1 MRPIKMSLTA
11 FGPFPDTQTVDFRSA
26 LGARLF
32 GIYGPTGAGKT
43 SILDG
48 VCFSLF
54 GESSGHERQGDDL
67 RSHHATPDIETEVS
81 LIFEVGAK
89 RYHVV
94 RRPRQTVRGK
104 RGDALVERQH
114 WAALYDATD
123 IEVDDIDVEN
133 PGVVMEER
141 KVEVVADR
149 MRSILNYSAAQFR
162 QVVLLPQGQFRQLLT
177 ATSDQR
183 SAVLRGLFDVS
194 LYERF
199 VERLK
204 AEASVLREEVESGR
218 SAINGHLQAHAV
230 SDTDAL
236 TALIETLM
244 ADAGDQTAGR
254 DAARAVRDTARVML
268 QAAQQIQDRF
278 KEHDAALDGLNGVLA
293 RAPETDVL
301 KLRKM
306 AAGRAVA
313 SVAADD
319 RANEAEND
327 LIAGLTARTLA
338 ADQASEAARI
348 LSEAVGGLQA
358 SATRQLERDAAIA
371 AVTQLEG
378 LKKRVAGAE
387 PLREAARSS
396 SDAAVEAKAALDMAL
411 EGHDAAEHA
420 HAAATAELIGGQQT
434 VLRISQVHGALQ
446 VLRQARDHAA
456 QFASATGAVD
466 KFAAARS
473 AALANHERLV
483 DALAACRTAE
493 SAAEEALASAQAAH
507 LAAKLEDGAPCPVC
521 GAKEH
526 PRPAGGAEEGLGLD
540 AAWRQARSAR
550 EAADA
555 DERQAAQVAARA
567 DGEWTQ
573 AVTTLAA
580 LKAPEWDVAAIS
592 ANVLAAEE
600 ELEALHAGPDMA
612 AVQAA
617 VDTAK
622 LQLASTTSALAA
634 ARDQHVAADKT
645 ATSAAAALAAS
656 LADVPE
662 DLRDAAA
669 VTLRLQAA
677 VDHRDQL
684 TDAHQL
690 AVENERR
697 ASEAAQAARS
707 GLNHAEDRVKELTTA
722 RDAQRA
728 SFVAAKATAG
738 LDDAAYAAAKADI
751 PNIEEL
757 TGTIADYVAGLA
769 AAQDRKDRAVAAIIG
784 LERPDLQASSAALAD
799 ADAILTKAEELLT
812 TTTMRLSQLQIT
824 NALVARLAAELAD
837 ATERYRV
844 LGELAQ
850 LTDGRNAHRLRL
862 RDFAIA
868 ATFDL
873 VLEAA
878 NQRFARMSRARFSLL
893 RKYEGGDGRARAGL
907 DIEVYDAHTDQKRD
921 AHTLSGGEGFLASLS
936 LALGLSDVV
945 QAEAGG
951 VKLDAIFIDEGF
963 GHLDDE
969 TLDVALDTLRDLVG
983 QDRAVGVI
991 SHVEAVKEQI
1001 PMGFDVVRQPQGSV
1015 ISQRVGI

>member
-1 MRPIKMSLTA
+1 MRPIKMTLTA

-48 VCFSLF
+48 ICFALF
-54 GESSGHERQGDDL
+54 GESSGQERQGNDL
-67 RSHHATPDIETEVS
+67 RSHHATFDVETVVS
-81 LIFEVGAK
+81 LVFEVGTK

-94 RRPRQTVRGK
+94 RRPRQSVRGK
-104 RGDALVERQH
+104 RGEALVERPH
-114 WAALYDATD
+114 WAALYDAAD
-123 IEVDDIDVEN
+123 IEVDDIDLDN
-133 PGVVMEER
+133 PGVVLEER
-141 KVEVVADR
+141 KVEVVAER

-177 ATSDQR
+177 ASSDQR

-204 AEASVLREEVESGR
+204 TEASELREEVEKGK

-230 SDTDAL
+230 SDTEAL
-236 TALIETLM
+236 NELIDTLVT
-244 ADAGDQTAGR
+244 DVGIQTVGR
-254 DAARAVRDTARVML
+254 DGARGVRDTARVTL

-278 KEHDAALDGLNGVLA
+278 KEHDAALEGLNAMLS
-293 RAPETDVL
+293 RAPDVEVV
-301 KLRKM
+301 KLRK
-306 AAGRAVA
+306 AAADSAVA
-313 SVAADD
+313 CVTADN
-319 RANEAEND
+319 RANDAENE
-327 LIAGLTARTLA
+327 LASCLTARTLA
-338 ADQASEAARI
+338 ADQAREAERL
-348 LSEAVGGLQA
+348 LSEAVGVLQA
-358 SATRQLERDAAIA
+358 SALRQTERDAAIA
-371 AVTQLEG
+371 AVTQLDG
-378 LKKRVAGAE
+378 VHKRVAGAE
-387 PLREAARSS
+387 PLREAARESLQ
-396 SDAAVEAKAALDMAL
+396 AAVVAKAARDKAL
-411 EGHDAAEHA
+411 EGYEAAVQADAEV
-420 HAAATAELIGGQQT
+420 TAEVINAQET
-434 VLRISQVHGALQ
+434 ELRISQVEGALLI
-446 VLRQARDHAA
+446 LRQARDQAA
-456 QFASATGAVD
+456 QFAIANAAVE
-466 KFAAARS
+466 KFVVARS
-473 AALANHERLV
+473 AALAKHKRLA
-483 DALAACRTAE
+483 DTLATCRAAE

-507 LAAKLEDGAPCPVC
+507 LAAKLKDGTPCPVC
-521 GAKEH
+521 GAMEH
-526 PRPAGGAEEGLGLD
+526 PQPADGAEESLGLD
-540 AAWRQARSAR
+540 DAWRQARSDR

-573 AVTTLAA
+573 AVATLTA
-580 LKAPEWDVAAIS
+580 LKMPERDVAAITADVVAS
-592 ANVLAAEE
+592 EA
-600 ELEALHAGPDMA
+600 ELEALQTGPDLA
-612 AVQAA
+612 TVKATVE
-617 VDTAK
+617 TTK
-622 LQLASTTSALAA
+622 LQLTSTTSALAA
-634 ARDQHVAADKT
+634 ARDQHAAADKA

-669 VTLRLQAA
+669 VTLSVQTAI
-677 VDHRDQL
+677 DHRDQL
-684 TDAHQL
+684 NKSHQL
-690 AVENERR
+690 AVENERG

-707 GLNHAEDRVKELTTA
+707 GLGHAEARVTEQTAA
-722 RDAQRA
+722 RDTQRA
-728 SFVAAKATAG
+728 SFIAAKITAG
-738 LDDAAYAAAKADI
+738 LSDTAYASAKEDI
-751 PNIEEL
+751 ANIEAL
-757 TGTIADYVAGLA
+757 TATIANHVAGLA
-769 AAQDRKDRAVAAIIG
+769 AAQDRNDRAVAAVAG
-784 LERPDLQASSAALAD
+784 LDRPDLQASTAALFD
-799 ADAILTKAEELLT
+799 ADATLTKTEELLT
-812 TTTMRLSQLQIT
+812 TTTMRLSQLQAT
-824 NALVARLAAELAD
+824 QALIARLAKGQAE

-862 RDFAIA
+862 RDYAIA

-878 NQRFARMSRARFSLL
+878 NQRFARMSRGRFSLL
-893 RKYEGGDGRARAGL
+893 RKFEGGDGRARAGL

-1001 PMGFDVVRQPQGSV
+1001 PMGFDVLRQPQGSV
-1015 ISQRVGI
+1015 ISQRSGV

>member
-11 FGPFPDTQTVDFRSA
+11 FGPFPDTQTVDFRPA
-26 LGARLF
+26 LSARLF

-48 VCFSLF
+48 ICFALF
-54 GESSGHERQGDDL
+54 GESSGQERQGDDL

-123 IEVDDIDVEN
+123 IEVDDIDADS

-177 ATSDQR
+177 ASSDQR

-194 LYERF
+194 LYERL

-204 AEASVLREEVESGR
+204 VEASELRDEVEAGR
-218 SAINGHLQAHAV
+218 SEINGHLQAHAV

-236 TALIETLM
+236 AALIETLT
-244 ADAGDQTAGR
+244 ADVGVQTTGR
-254 DAARAVRDTARVML
+254 DAARGVRDKARETL

-278 KEHDAALDGLNGVLA
+278 TEHDAALDGLNGVLA
-293 RAPETDVL
+293 RAPEIDVL
-301 KLRKM
+301 NQRK
-306 AAGRAVA
+306 AAAERALA
-313 SVAADD
+313 CVAADD

-327 LIAGLTARTLA
+327 LTVGLAARTLA
-338 ADQASEAARI
+338 ADQASESARL
-348 LSEAVGGLQA
+348 LSEAMAGLEA
-358 SATRQLERDAAIA
+358 SAARQPERDAAVA

-378 LKKRVAGAE
+378 VQKRVAGAE

-396 SDAAVEAKAALDMAL
+396 SQAALEAKAALELAVDD
-411 EGHDAAEHA
+411 HDVAEQANGAAN
-420 HAAATAELIGGQQT
+420 AELTSVQQT
-434 VLRISQVHGALQ
+434 VLRISQVERALQ
-446 VLRQARDHAA
+446 LLRHAREEAA
-456 QFASATGAVD
+456 QFANATGVVE

-473 AALANHERLV
+473 AALANHERLSGV
-483 DALAACRTAE
+483 LAACRVAE
-493 SAAEEALASAQAAH
+493 TAAEEALASAQAAH

-521 GAKEH
+521 GATEH

-573 AVTTLAA
+573 AVSTLAA
-580 LKAPEWDVAAIS
+580 LKVPERDVTAITVDIVAA
-592 ANVLAAEE
+592 VE
-600 ELEALHAGPDMA
+600 ELEVLQTGPDMA
-612 AVQAA
+612 TIHAA
-617 VDTAK
+617 VDAAK
-622 LQLASTTSALAA
+622 LHLASTTSALAA
-634 ARDQHVAADKT
+634 ARDQHVAADKA

-669 VTLRLQAA
+669 VTLRVHAA
-677 VDHRDQL
+677 IEHRDQL
-684 TDAHQL
+684 NDAHQL

-707 GLNHAEDRVKELTTA
+707 GLGHAEVRVTELTAA
-722 RDAQRA
+722 RDTHRA
-728 SFVAAKATAG
+728 SFVAAKTTAG
-738 LDDAAYAAAKADI
+738 LSDSAYTAAKADI
-751 PNIEEL
+751 PNIENL
-757 TGTIADYVAGLA
+757 ASTITEHVAGLA
-769 AAQDRKDRAVAAIIG
+769 AAQDRKDRAVAAIAC
-784 LERPDLQASSAALAD
+784 LDRPNMEASSAALTD

-812 TTTMRLSQLQIT
+812 TTTMRLSQLEATQ
-824 NALVARLAAELAD
+824 AHVARLAAELAE

-878 NQRFARMSRARFSLL
+878 NQRFARMSRGRFSLL
-893 RKYEGGDGRARAGL
+893 RKYQGGDGRARAGL

-991 SHVEAVKEQI
+991 SHVEAVKDQI
-1001 PMGFDVVRQPQGSV
+1001 PIGFDVVRQPQGSV

>member
-1 MRPIKMSLTA
+1 MRPIKMTLTA
-11 FGPFPDTQTVDFRSA
+11 FGPFPDTQTVDFRPA

-48 VCFSLF
+48 ICFSLF
-54 GESSGHERQGDDL
+54 GESSGQERQGDDL

-123 IEVDDIDVEN
+123 IEVDDIDADN

-177 ATSDQR
+177 ASSDQR

-204 AEASVLREEVESGR
+204 AEAAELRDEVETGR
-218 SAINGHLQAHAV
+218 SAINGHLQTHAV

-236 TALIETLM
+236 AALIETLT
-244 ADAGDQTAGR
+244 ADVGVQTAGR
-254 DAARAVRDTARVML
+254 DAARGFRDTAREKL

-278 KEHDAALDGLNGVLA
+278 TEHDAALDGLNAVLA
-293 RAPETDVL
+293 RASEIDVL
-301 KLRKM
+301 NVRK
-306 AAGRAVA
+306 AAAERAVPC
-313 SVAADD
+313 VAADD

-327 LIAGLTARTLA
+327 LTTGVTTRSLA
-338 ADQASEAARI
+338 ADKESTAAR
-348 LSEAVGGLQA
+348 LLAEATAGLQA
-358 SATRQLERDAAIA
+358 SAARQPERDAAIA

-378 LKKRVAGAE
+378 VQKRVSGAE

-396 SDAAVEAKAALDMAL
+396 SQAAVEAKAALELAVDD
-411 EGHDAAEHA
+411 HDRAEQA
-420 HAAATAELIGGQQT
+420 NAAANAELASVQQT
-434 VLRISQVHGALQ
+434 VLRISQVEGVLQ
-446 VLRQARDHAA
+446 LLRQAREKAA
-456 QFASATGAVD
+456 QFANATGAVE

-473 AALANHERLV
+473 TALANHERLSGV
-483 DALAACRTAE
+483 LTASREAE
-493 SAAEEALASAQAAH
+493 STAEEALTSAQAAH
-507 LAAKLEDGAPCPVC
+507 LAAKLEDGTPCPVC
-521 GAKEH
+521 GATEH
-526 PRPAGGAEEGLGLD
+526 PRPAGGAAEGLGLD
-540 AAWRQARSAR
+540 AAWRQARSLR

-573 AVTTLAA
+573 AVSTLAA
-580 LKAPEWDVAAIS
+580 LKAPERHVAAIT
-592 ANVLAAEE
+592 ADIVAADE
-600 ELEALHAGPDMA
+600 ELEALHAGPDMTT
-612 AVQAA
+612 VQAA
-617 VDTAK
+617 VDSAK
-622 LQLASTTSALAA
+622 LHLASTTSALAA
-634 ARDQHVAADKT
+634 VRDQHAEADK
-645 ATSAAAALAAS
+645 AAMSAAAALAAS

-669 VTLRLQAA
+669 VALRVQAA
-677 VDHRDQL
+677 IDHRDQL
-684 TDAHQL
+684 NDAHQR

-707 GLNHAEDRVKELTTA
+707 GLGHAEARVTELTAA
-722 RDAQRA
+722 RDTQRA
-728 SFVAAKATAG
+728 AFVTAKATAG
-738 LDDAAYAAAKADI
+738 LSDTAYAAAKADI
-751 PNIEEL
+751 PNIQNL
-757 TGTIADYVAGLA
+757 ASTITDHIAGLA
-769 AAQDRKDRAVAAIIG
+769 AAQDRKDRAVAAIAG
-784 LERPDLQASSAALAD
+784 LDRPNLEASSAALTD
-799 ADAILTKAEELLT
+799 ADAVLTKAEELLT
-812 TTTMRLSQLQIT
+812 TTTMRLSQLEATQ
-824 NALVARLAAELAD
+824 ALVARLAAALAE

-878 NQRFARMSRARFSLL
+878 NQRFARMSRGRFSLL

-1001 PMGFDVVRQPQGSV
+1001 PIGFDVVRQPQGSV

>member
-1 MRPIKMSLTA
+1 MRPIKMRLTA
-11 FGPFPDTQTVDFRSA
+11 FGPFPDTQTVDFRPA

-48 VCFSLF
+48 ICFALF
-54 GESSGHERQGDDL
+54 GESSGQERQGDDL

-89 RYHVV
+89 RYNVV

-123 IEVDDIDVEN
+123 IEVDDIDADN

-177 ATSDQR
+177 ASSDQR
-183 SAVLRGLFDVS
+183 STVLRGLFDVS

-204 AEASVLREEVESGR
+204 AEASVLRDEVETGR

-236 TALIETLM
+236 AALIETLT
-244 ADAGDQTAGR
+244 ADVGVQTAGR
-254 DAARAVRDTARVML
+254 DAARGVRDTAREKL

-278 KEHDAALDGLNGVLA
+278 TEHDAALVGLNGVLA
-293 RAPETDVL
+293 RAPEIDVL
-301 KLRKM
+301 NQRK
-306 AAGRAVA
+306 AAAERAVA
-313 SVAADD
+313 CVAADD
-319 RANEAEND
+319 RANEADND
-327 LIAGLTARTLA
+327 LTAGVAARTLA
-338 ADQASEAARI
+338 ADQASESTRL
-348 LSEAVGGLQA
+348 LSDAMAGLQA
-358 SATRQLERDAAIA
+358 SAARQPERDAAIA

-378 LKKRVAGAE
+378 VQKRVAGAE
-387 PLREAARSS
+387 PLREVARSS
-396 SDAAVEAKAALDMAL
+396 SQAALEAKAALQLAVDD
-411 EGHDAAEHA
+411 HDGAERA
-420 HAAATAELIGGQQT
+420 NAAANAELASVQQT
-434 VLRISQVHGALQ
+434 VLRISQVEGALQ
-446 VLRQARDHAA
+446 LLRQARDEAA
-456 QFASATGAVD
+456 QFANTTGAVE

-473 AALANHERLV
+473 AALANHERLSGV
-483 DALAACRTAE
+483 LSACREAE
-493 SAAEEALASAQAAH
+493 STVEEALTSAQAAH
-507 LAAKLEDGAPCPVC
+507 LAAKLEDGTPCPVC
-521 GAKEH
+521 GATEH
-526 PRPAGGAEEGLGLD
+526 PRLAGGAAEGLGLD
-540 AAWRQARSAR
+540 AAWRQARSLR
-550 EAADA
+550 EAADV

-573 AVTTLAA
+573 AVSTLAA
-580 LKAPEWDVAAIS
+580 LKAPERDFAAITADIVAAD
-592 ANVLAAEE
+592 E

-612 AVQAA
+612 TVHAA
-617 VDTAK
+617 VDSAK
-622 LQLASTTSALAA
+622 LQLVSTTSALAA
-634 ARDQHVAADKT
+634 ARDQHVAADKA

-662 DLRDAAA
+662 DLRDAATVA
-669 VTLRLQAA
+669 LRVRAA
-677 VDHRDQL
+677 IDLRDQL
-684 TDAHQL
+684 NEAHQL

-707 GLNHAEDRVKELTTA
+707 GLGHAEARVTELTAA
-722 RDAQRA
+722 RDTQRA
-728 SFVAAKATAG
+728 SFVTAKKTAA
-738 LDDAAYAAAKADI
+738 LSDAAYTAAKADI
-751 PNIEEL
+751 PNIESL
-757 TGTIADYVAGLA
+757 TATIADHVAGLA
-769 AAQDRKDRAVAAIIG
+769 AAQDRKDRAVAAVAG
-784 LERPDLQASSAALAD
+784 LDRPDLQASSAALAD
-799 ADAILTKAEELLT
+799 ADATLTKTEELLT
-812 TTTMRLSQLQIT
+812 TTTMRLSQLQAT
-824 NALVARLAAELAD
+824 QALVAHLAAELAE

-862 RDFAIA
+862 RDYAIA

-878 NQRFARMSRARFSLL
+878 NQRFARMSRGRFALL

-907 DIEVYDAHTDQKRD
+907 EIEVYDTHTDQKRD

-945 QAEAGG
+945 QADAGG

-969 TLDVALDTLRDLVG
+969 TLDVALETLRNLVG
-983 QDRAVGVI
+983 TDRAVGVI
-991 SHVEAVKEQI
+991 SHVEAVKDQI
-1001 PMGFDVVRQPQGSV
+1001 PLGFDVTRELHGSV
-1015 ISQRVGI
+1015 VKERRA

>member
-1 MRPIKMSLTA
+1 MRPTKMRLTA
-11 FGPFPDTQTVDFRSA
+11 FGPFPDTQTVDFRPA

-48 VCFSLF
+48 ICFALF
-54 GESSGHERQGDDL
+54 GESSGQERQGDDL
-67 RSHHATPDIETEVS
+67 RSHHARPDVETEVS
-81 LIFEVGAK
+81 LIFDVGAK

-123 IEVDDIDVEN
+123 IEVDDIDADN

-204 AEASVLREEVESGR
+204 TEASELRDQVETGR
-218 SAINGHLQAHAV
+218 AAINGHLQAHAV
-230 SDTDAL
+230 PDIDAL
-236 TALIETLM
+236 AAVIETLTR
-244 ADAGDQTAGR
+244 DVGVQTTGR
-254 DAARAVRDTARVML
+254 DAARGVRDAARETL
-268 QAAQQIQDRF
+268 QATQQIQDRF
-278 KEHDAALDGLNGVLA
+278 TEHDAALDSLNGVLSC
-293 RAPETDVL
+293 APEIDAL
-301 KLRKM
+301 KLRKT
-306 AAGRAVA
+306 AAERAVA
-313 SVAADD
+313 CVVADD
-319 RANEAEND
+319 RAHEAEKA
-327 LIAGLTARTLA
+327 LTSGLTARTLA
-338 ADQASEAARI
+338 ADQNIEAARL
-348 LSEAVGGLQA
+348 LSEAVGALQA
-358 SATRQLERDAAIA
+358 SALRQPERDAAIA
-371 AVTQLEG
+371 AVTQLDG
-378 LKKRVAGAE
+378 LKSRVAVAE
-387 PLREAARSS
+387 PLREVARSS
-396 SDAAVEAKAALDMAL
+396 SQTAVEAKAAVDNAL
-411 EGHDAAEHA
+411 EGHQAAEQA
-420 HAAATAELIGGQQT
+420 HAAANAKLITLQQT
-434 VLRISQVHGALQ
+434 VLRISQLEGTLQ
-446 VLRQARDHAA
+446 VLRQVRDNAA
-456 QFASATGAVD
+456 QFASAAGAVET
-466 KFAAARS
+466 FAAARS
-473 AALANHERLV
+473 AALANHERLSSV
-483 DALAACRTAE
+483 LASCRAAE
-493 SAAEEALASAQAAH
+493 SASEAALASAQAAR
-507 LAAKLEDGAPCPVC
+507 LAAKLEDGTPCPVC
-521 GAKEH
+521 GATEH

-540 AAWRQARSAR
+540 AVWRQARSAR

-555 DERQAAQVAARA
+555 DERQAGQVAARA

-580 LKAPEWDVAAIS
+580 LKVPERDVAAIT
-592 ANVLAAEE
+592 ADVLAAEE
-600 ELEALHAGPDMA
+600 DLRVLQTSPDIA
-612 AVQAA
+612 TVKAT

-622 LQLASTTSALAA
+622 RHLDSTTSALAST
-634 ARDQHVAADKT
+634 RDQHVAADKA
-645 ATSAAAALAAS
+645 ATSAAAAFAAS

-662 DLRDAAA
+662 DLRDVAA
-669 VTLRLQAA
+669 VTLRVQAA
-677 VDHRDQL
+677 VDHRDKL
-684 TDAHQL
+684 NAVHQL

-697 ASEAAQAARS
+697 ASEAAQVARS
-707 GLNHAEDRVKELTTA
+707 GLGHAEIRVTELTAA

-728 SFVAAKATAG
+728 SFVGAKSTAG
-738 LDDAAYAAAKADI
+738 LSDAAYTAAKADI
-751 PNIEEL
+751 PNIEAL
-757 TGTIADYVAGLA
+757 TATIADHVAGLA
-769 AAQDRKDRAVAAIIG
+769 VAQDRRDRAVAAIAG
-784 LERPDLQASSAALAD
+784 LDRPNLEASATALTD
-799 ADAILTKAEELLT
+799 ADTILNKAEELLT
-812 TTTMRLSQLQIT
+812 TTTVRLSQLETTQ
-824 NALVARLAAELAD
+824 ALVARLAAELAE
-837 ATERYRV
+837 AIERYRV

-878 NQRFARMSRARFSLL
+878 NLRFARMSRGRFALL

-945 QAEAGG
+945 QAESGG

-983 QDRAVGVI
+983 QERAVGVI
-991 SHVEAVKEQI
+991 SHVDAVKEQI
-1001 PMGFDVVRQPQGSV
+1001 LMGFDVVRQPEGSV
-1015 ISQRVGI
+1015 VVERASV

>member
-1 MRPIKMSLTA
+1 MRPIRMHLTA
-11 FGPFPDTQTVDFRSA
+11 FGPFPDTQTVDFRPA

-48 VCFSLF
+48 ICFALF
-54 GESSGHERQGDDL
+54 GESSGQERQGDDL
-67 RSHHATPDIETEVS
+67 RSHHATPDVETEVS

-114 WAALYDATD
+114 WAAFYDATD
-123 IEVDDIDVEN
+123 IEVDDIDADN

-177 ATSDQR
+177 ASSDQR

-204 AEASVLREEVESGR
+204 AEASELRDQVETGR

-230 SDTDAL
+230 ADADAL
-236 TALIETLM
+236 AALIETLT
-244 ADAGDQTAGR
+244 GDVGVQTAGR
-254 DAARAVRDTARVML
+254 DAARGVRDTARETL

-278 KEHDAALDGLNGVLA
+278 TERDAALDSLNGVLA
-293 RAPETDVL
+293 RAPEIDTL
-301 KLRKM
+301 NLRK
-306 AAGRAVA
+306 AAAERAVA
-313 SVAADD
+313 CVAADD
-319 RANEAEND
+319 RANETEND
-327 LIAGLTARTLA
+327 LTAGVTARTLA
-338 ADQASEAARI
+338 ADQASESALL
-348 LSEAVGGLQA
+348 LSEAMGGLQA
-358 SATRQLERDAAIA
+358 SAVRQPERDAAIA

-378 LKKRVAGAE
+378 IQKRVAGAE

-396 SDAAVEAKAALDMAL
+396 SQAALEAKAALELAVDDHVVA
-411 EGHDAAEHA
+411 EQANGAAN
-420 HAAATAELIGGQQT
+420 AELTSVQQT
-434 VLRISQVHGALQ
+434 VLRISQVEGALQ
-446 VLRQARDHAA
+446 LLRLAREEAA
-456 QFASATGAVD
+456 QFASATGAVE

-473 AALANHERLV
+473 AALAKHERLSG
-483 DALAACRTAE
+483 ALAACRVAE
-493 SAAEEALASAQAAH
+493 STAEEALASAQAAH

-521 GAKEH
+521 GATEH
-526 PRPAGGAEEGLGLD
+526 PRPAGGAGEGLGLD

-573 AVTTLAA
+573 AVSTLAA
-580 LKAPEWDVAAIS
+580 LKAPVRDVTAITADIVAAD
-592 ANVLAAEE
+592 E
-600 ELEALHAGPDMA
+600 ELQALQAGPDIA
-612 AVQAA
+612 AAQAA
-617 VDTAK
+617 VDAAK
-622 LQLASTTSALAA
+622 LHLASATSALAA
-634 ARDQHVAADKT
+634 ARDQHVAADKA

-669 VTLRLQAA
+669 VTLRVHAA
-677 VDHRDQL
+677 IEHRDQL
-684 TDAHQL
+684 NDAHHL

-697 ASEAAQAARS
+697 ASEVAQAARS
-707 GLNHAEDRVKELTTA
+707 GLGHAEARVTELTAANDT
-722 RDAQRA
+722 QRA

-738 LDDAAYAAAKADI
+738 LSDMAYTAAKADI
-751 PNIEEL
+751 PSIQNL
-757 TGTIADYVAGLA
+757 ASTITAHVAGLA
-769 AAQDRKDRAVAAIIG
+769 AAQDRKDRAVAAVAG
-784 LERPDLQASSAALAD
+784 LDRPNLEASSAALTD
-799 ADAILTKAEELLT
+799 ADAILTKGEELLT
-812 TTTMRLSQLQIT
+812 TTTMRLSQLEAT
-824 NALVARLAAELAD
+824 EALVARLAAALSA

-878 NQRFARMSRARFSLL
+878 NQRFARMSRGRFSLL

>member
-1 MRPIKMSLTA
+1 MRPITMSLTA
-11 FGPFPDTQTVDFRSA
+11 FGPFPDTQTVDFRPA

-48 VCFSLF
+48 ICFALF
-54 GESSGHERQGDDL
+54 GESSGQERQGDDL
-67 RSHHATPDIETEVS
+67 RSHHATPDVETEVS

-114 WAALYDATD
+114 WAALHDATD
-123 IEVDDIDVEN
+123 IEVDDIDADN

-177 ATSDQR
+177 ASSDQR

-204 AEASVLREEVESGR
+204 AEASELRDEVETGR

-230 SDTDAL
+230 SDSDAL
-236 TALIETLM
+236 AALIETLT
-244 ADAGDQTAGR
+244 GDVGVQTAGR
-254 DAARAVRDTARVML
+254 DAARGVRDTARATL

-278 KEHDAALDGLNGVLA
+278 TEHDAALDSLNGVLA
-293 RAPETDVL
+293 RAPEIDTL
-301 KLRKM
+301 NLRK
-306 AAGRAVA
+306 ATAERAVA
-313 SVAADD
+313 CVAADD

-327 LIAGLTARTLA
+327 LTAGVAARTLA
-338 ADQASEAARI
+338 ADQASESMRL
-348 LSEAVGGLQA
+348 LSDAMAGLQA
-358 SATRQLERDAAIA
+358 SAARQPERDAAVA

-378 LKKRVAGAE
+378 VQKRVAGAE
-387 PLREAARSS
+387 PLREAARSWS
-396 SDAAVEAKAALDMAL
+396 QAALEAMAAL
-411 EGHDAAEHA
+411 ELAVGDHDV
-420 HAAATAELIGGQQT
+420 AELANGAANAELTSVQQT
-434 VLRISQVHGALQ
+434 VLRISQVEGALQ
-446 VLRQARDHAA
+446 RLRQAREEAA
-456 QFASATGAVD
+456 QFANATGAVE

-473 AALANHERLV
+473 AALANQERLSG
-483 DALAACRTAE
+483 ALAVCRVAE
-493 SAAEEALASAQAAH
+493 STAEEALASAQAAH
-507 LAAKLEDGAPCPVC
+507 LAAKLKNGAPCPVC
-521 GAKEH
+521 GAREH
-526 PRPAGGAEEGLGLD
+526 PRPAGGAGEGLGLD
-540 AAWRQARSAR
+540 AAWRQARGAR

-555 DERQAAQVAARA
+555 DERQGAQVAARA
-567 DGEWTQ
+567 DGEWAQ
-573 AVTTLAA
+573 AVSRLAA
-580 LKAPEWDVAAIS
+580 LKAPERDVTAITADIVAAD
-592 ANVLAAEE
+592 E
-600 ELEALHAGPDMA
+600 ELEALQAGPGMA
-612 AVQAA
+612 TVQAA
-617 VDTAK
+617 VDAAK
-622 LQLASTTSALAA
+622 LHLASTTSALAA
-634 ARDQHVAADKT
+634 ARDQHVAADKA

-669 VTLRLQAA
+669 VTLRVHAA
-677 VDHRDQL
+677 IEHRDQSN
-684 TDAHQL
+684 DAHQL

-707 GLNHAEDRVKELTTA
+707 GLGHAEARVKELTAA
-722 RDAQRA
+722 RDTQRA

-738 LDDAAYAAAKADI
+738 LSDTAYTAAKADI
-751 PNIEEL
+751 PNIQNL
-757 TGTIADYVAGLA
+757 ASTITEHVAGLA
-769 AAQDRKDRAVAAIIG
+769 AAQDRKDRAVAAIAG
-784 LERPDLQASSAALAD
+784 LDRPNLEASAAALTD

-812 TTTMRLSQLQIT
+812 TTTMRLSQLEATQ
-824 NALVARLAAELAD
+824 ALVARLAAELAE

-878 NQRFARMSRARFSLL
+878 NQRFARMSRGRFSLL